1 MSNAYEILSDPIKRG
16 KYDLYRLNPFYRT
29 SQRSSQ
35 GSGSKDSE
43 VWVDGNDG
51 FDLAF
56 DFMDKIIDR
65 IFGLGDDS
73 EEELIDLELSFAEIM
88 TGCHKTIKSA
98 DGRSIAI
105 KVPKGV
111 KSGETVRLRSQGSL
125 LASGRRVDILIT
137 VKSKEDSDFTRIGND
152 LYLKKKISILDLI
165 QGCNVQVE
173 DPCGKPIKFK
183 VPSKSAD
190 ASKLRLKGYGIE
202 SGSYKGD
209 LYVEFIAF
217 VPDNLSERDLAIIDE
232 AKNE

>member
-1 MSNAYEILSDPIKRG
+1 M
-16 KYDLYRLNPFYRT
+16 
-29 SQRSSQ
+29 
-35 GSGSKDSE
+35 
-43 VWVDGNDG
+43 DGNDG

-111 KSGETVRLRSQGSL
+111 KSGESVRLKSQGSL

-137 VKSKEDSDFTRIGND
+137 VKSKEDPKFTRIGND
-152 LYLKKKISILDLI
+152 LYLKKKISILDMI
-165 QGCNVQVE
+165 TGCNVQIE
-173 DPCGKPIKFK
+173 DPCGKPIKFQ
-183 VPSKSAD
+183 VPPNTED
-190 ASKLRLKGYGIE
+190 TSKLRLKGYGIE
-202 SGSYKGD
+202 NGSYKGD

-217 VPDNLSERDLAIIDE
+217 VPSDLSEEDLAIIE
-232 AKNE
+232 QHQKNQKNR

>member
-1 MSNAYEILSDPIKRG
+1 M
-16 KYDLYRLNPFYRT
+16 NPFYKT
-29 SQRSSQ
+29 SNRSNRE
-35 GSGSKDSE
+35 GSSPGSE

-56 DFMDKIIDR
+56 DFMDRIIDR

-111 KSGETVRLRSQGSL
+111 KSGESVRLKSQGSL

-137 VKSKEDSDFTRIGND
+137 VKSKEDPEFTRIGND
-152 LYLKKKISILDLI
+152 LYLKKKISILDMI
-165 QGCNVQVE
+165 TGCNVQIE
-173 DPCGKPIKFK
+173 DPCGKPIKFQ
-183 VPSKSAD
+183 VPPNTED

-202 SGSYKGD
+202 NGSYKGD

-217 VPDNLSERDLAIIDE
+217 VPSDLSEKDLAIIE
-232 AKNE
+232 QHKSNQKNR